1 MFIELARELNLK
13 APLGAKCSVA
23 QEWGCGT
30 MSVGRIYKHF
40 VPTGRFDFLKRRL
53 HSGAGV
59 AAGVAPGRVR
69 ASGRG

>member
-1 MFIELARELNLK
+1 MFCHLK
-13 APLGAKCSVA
+13 WAESSKD
-23 QEWGCGT
+23 
-30 MSVGRIYKHF
+30 RHIYKYF
-40 VPTGRFDFLKRRL
+40 VPTGLFVSINPRL

>member
-1 MFIELARELNLK
+1 M
-13 APLGAKCSVA
+13 SVA
-23 QEWGCGT
+23 HKWAE
-30 MSVGRIYKHF
+30 SSKDRHIYKHF
-40 VPTGRFDFLKRRL
+40 VPTGLFVSMKLRA